1 MAFLWISIRIL
12 LLGYE
17 RIAGKK
23 ISQGNNELLSSWG
36 FFTTSFLMMAPFFY
50 TLNFEI
56 FKIAL
61 ISGSI
66 YTMSFFLYV
75 YALSNEDAF
84 IIAPL
89 YNMNV
94 IFLIITTSIF
104 LDEKITV
111 FKIVGSLLM
120 LYGVSYLKK
129 DRSLLESYKNIGRS
143 KGAVAMLISSGLMA
157 IGRTIDGHFVKDIS
171 PIGYSVGIYLVV
183 SLYFSILTLIKFKS
197 IKPHINLIKS
207 KKYDMIAGGFTNA
220 YSYIALLNAFKYI
233 DVSIAEPVSMVS
245 SLVTAFFAKYIFRE
259 KVSLRIIGTIILI
272 AGAFIIYI

>member
-36 FFTTSFLMMAPFFY
+36 FFTTSFIMMAPFFY

-61 ISGSI
+61 ISGTI

-75 YALSNEDAF
+75 YALSNEDAS

-104 LDEKITV
+104 LDEKITI
-111 FKIVGSLLM
+111 FKVVGSLLM

-129 DRSLLESYKNIGRS
+129 DRSLIESYKNIGRS
-143 KGAVAMLISSGLMA
+143 KGAVAMLVSSGLMA

-171 PIGYSVGIYLVV
+171 PVGYSVGIYLVV
-183 SLYFSILTLIKFKS
+183 SLYFTILTLIKFKS
-197 IKPHINLIKS
+197 IKPHLTLIKN
-207 KKYDMIAGGFTNA
+207 KKYDMLAGGFTNA

-233 DVSIAEPVSMVS
+233 DVSIAEPVSMIS
-245 SLVTAFFAKYIFRE
+245 SLVTAFFAKYIFNE
-259 KVSLRIIGTIILI
+259 KVSLRVVGTVILI
-272 AGAFIIYI
+272 AGAFIIYM

>member
-1 MAFLWISIRIL
+1 MAFFWVSIRII

-61 ISGSI
+61 ISGTI
-66 YTMSFFLYV
+66 YAMSFFLYV
-75 YALSNEDAF
+75 YALNNEDAS

-89 YNMNV
+89 YNINV
-94 IFLIITTSIF
+94 IFLIITTAIF
-104 LDEKITV
+104 LDEKITI
-111 FKIVGSLLM
+111 FKVVGSLLM

-129 DRSLLESYKNIGRS
+129 DKSLIESYKNIGRS

-157 IGRTIDGHFVKDIS
+157 IGRTIDGYFVKDIS
-171 PIGYSVGIYLVV
+171 PVGYSVGIYLVV
-183 SLYFSILTLIKFKS
+183 SLYFTILTLIKFKS
-197 IKPHINLIKS
+197 IKPHLTLIKN
-207 KKYDMIAGGFTNA
+207 KKYDMLAGGFTNA

-245 SLVTAFFAKYIFRE
+245 SLVTAFFAKYIFKE
-259 KVSLRIIGTIILI
+259 KVSLRVIGTIILI
-272 AGAFIIYI
+272 AGAFVIYI

>member
-1 MAFLWISIRIL
+1 MAFLWISIRII

-50 TLNFEI
+50 TMNFEI

-61 ISGSI
+61 ISGTI
-66 YTMSFFLYV
+66 YTLSFFLYV
-75 YALSNEDAF
+75 YALSNEDAS

-104 LDEKITV
+104 LDEKITI
-111 FKIVGSLLM
+111 FKVVGSLLM

-129 DRSLLESYKNIGRS
+129 DRSLIESYKNIGRS
-143 KGAVAMLISSGLMA
+143 KGAVAMLISSGLLA

-171 PIGYSVGIYLVV
+171 PVGYSVGIYLVV
-183 SLYFSILTLIKFKS
+183 SLYFTILTLIKFKS
-197 IKPHINLIKS
+197 IKPHLTLIKN
-207 KKYDMIAGGFTNA
+207 KKYDMLAGGFTNA

-233 DVSIAEPVSMVS
+233 DVSIAEPVSMIS
-245 SLVTAFFAKYIFRE
+245 SLVTAFFAKYIFKE
-259 KVSLRIIGTIILI
+259 KVSLRVIGTIILI
-272 AGAFIIYI
+272 AGAFVIYI